1 VDIFHFNNF
10 FKNNLRDSKMVLLVH
25 ILKFYELFFP
35 DDFIFIFYSS
45 FLMRGITRLAALTY
59 VNFPLVKN

>member
-1 VDIFHFNNF
+1 
-10 FKNNLRDSKMVLLVH
+10 MVLLVH